1 MVDTVCANNFSECLV
16 QKITQMKYV
25 QLIQLKE
32 RSMLRLK
39 QSHKKEHEKYMVRHE
54 NGHEKYHQF
63 SIIHEW
69 SDD

>member
-16 QKITQMKYV
+16 QKITQVKYV

-39 QSHKKEHEKYMVRHE
+39 QSHKKEHEKYMV
-54 NGHEKYHQF
+54 
-63 SIIHEW
+63 
-69 SDD
+69 